1 MHSSHPD
8 AKNIPALI
16 VKPAFI
22 GFYILV
28 FSHTIKRRK
37 AETMRKRLVFVQRG
51 KAEDTKALED
61 ALKGHG
67 WDLETVVLSKDE
79 PLPRSFENIDGL
91 LITGSDLNVYDQSV
105 TPLAVY

>member
-1 MHSSHPD
+1 L
-8 AKNIPALI
+8 ALI

-37 AETMRKRLVFVQRG
+37 AEIMRKRLVFVQRG

-67 WDLETVVLSKDE
+67 WDLETVVLSRDE

-105 TPLAVY
+105 APLAVY